1 MDLAFNDNIGATGI
15 TDGVQYARLDMISG
29 SLEVI
34 DYEHH
39 EIHGGS
45 SFSVS
50 HYGTSKG
57 DGDTI
62 NIYLKTPNTTKLCHV
77 LFSWSSSGAAFG
89 RIYEAPVITAN
100 TGTNGVAIFNRYRDS
115 ANASV
120 VVDNATSPAANKVGI
135 DVTKTGDGTI
145 LLVEYAGVAKS
156 QGASHRGD
164 SEFILKANTAY
175 LFEVE
180 SDAAGLT
187 LNSTIA
193 WYEHTNKE
201 QISFIQ

>member
-1 MDLAFNDNIGATGI
+1 
-15 TDGVQYARLDMISG
+15 VQYARLDMITG
-29 SLEVI
+29 VLLNI
-34 DYEHH
+34 DQEHH

-50 HYGTSKG
+50 HYGASKG

-62 NIYLKTPNTTKLCHV
+62 NIYLKTPNTTKLCHI
-77 LFSWSSSGAAFG
+77 LFNWSSSGAAFG
-89 RIYEAPVITAN
+89 RIYEAPEITAN
-100 TGTNGVAIFNRYRDS
+100 TGTNGVSIFNRYRDS

-120 VVDNATSPAANKVGI
+120 VADNATSPAANKVGV

-145 LLVEYAGVAKS
+145 ILVQYAGAAKS
-156 QGASHRGD
+156 HGAMHRGD
-164 SEFILKANTAY
+164 SEFILKANTVY

-187 LNSTIA
+187 LNA
-193 WYEHTNKE
+193 EVDWYEHTNKE